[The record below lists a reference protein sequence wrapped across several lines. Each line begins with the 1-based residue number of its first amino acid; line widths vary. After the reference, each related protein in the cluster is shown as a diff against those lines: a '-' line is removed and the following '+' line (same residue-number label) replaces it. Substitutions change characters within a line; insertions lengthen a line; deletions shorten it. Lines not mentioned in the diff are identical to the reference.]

1 MRHFYFLF
9 GNGIR
14 RGISRKLRLLS
25 LFVLL
30 SLTLLG
36 QAPAGYYDAAE
47 GKNGADLKTAL
58 CNIITNNHQTL
69 SYSSLGNYYP
79 STDATSDGKV
89 WDMYSSQVYTFS
101 QNGSSANQ
109 EGQGWN
115 KEHSFPQ
122 SWFKEAS
129 PMKADL
135 FHVYPTDIKVNSIRS
150 NFPFG
155 KVGGSPSFTSTNG
168 CKLGSSDSN
177 TGYSGTVFEPADEYK
192 GDFARTYFYMATR
205 YEKSID
211 SWTSNGTA
219 GQILDGTEYPVFKSW
234 YKKLMLEWHHS
245 DPVSPKEVTRNNA
258 VYAIQK
264 NRNPFIDNPS
274 YADMIWGDGP
284 IGLTFTSSPVTSAQA
299 GTAYTYNI
307 TVTGAPGATFTI
319 TAPTLPNSWLTF
331 TPTGNGTAT
340 LTGTPTAENA
350 GDNNV
355 VLIGS
360 DGTKTVEQSF
370 TIKVVKP
377 NTGSGTI
384 ETFENMPNSSSSY
397 LTRNW
402 VGDNNIA
409 WTATKARTD
418 QTINN
423 RAVCFDKSGTRS
435 LESQTINGEC
445 SKISFKHYNPFSTTG
460 GTITLYVNNTEIGS
474 VNPSSTVQTSS
485 FTVDISGSFIIK
497 LTIEGTAQTAIDDLE
512 WQSTNQDPEITS
524 VSTIPLAPVTGQS
537 IAISAEVDDA
547 DGTVQ
552 SVTMNWGT
560 SSDNLVNTASMSA
573 NDDVYTTTIPS
584 QANTGT
590 IYYRIT
596 AVDNLGGTVAFNSS
610 VIIAENKLPLI
621 SNITISPENPVPSTD
636 VTISA
641 KVEDPEERLQSV
653 VLKWGIASNSLTNS
667 VTMSNSSSIYT
678 GVVPAQIAGQTIYYQ
693 IVADDAES
701 NRAVSSILNYL
712 VGSGSTNQLP
722 IITNV
727 TTNPENTVAG
737 QNISISAN
745 IVDADGS
752 ISKVVID
759 WGTSSGA
766 MDNSLEMSKNNNT
779 YSVSMPGNQQSGIIY
794 YRISAIDNSE
804 GTSYYNNSITILA
817 NQLPSI
823 SNITLNPSSPTS
835 ADAIIVSANVTDPE
849 GRLGSALVQW
859 SVSENTLKN
868 QVPMTNTASSFSATI
883 PAQAS
888 GSIVYY
894 RLKAVD
900 AEGNEALSIISSFTV
915 NSPNSIDDV
924 NKGLDVFAYPNPFY
938 NELNI
943 KVEKSS
949 GCNVEIL
956 DIIGRVLYQN
966 DFTNGIHKINTSNLK
981 SGIYLVKISD
991 SNKTS
996 ILRVVKR

>member
-537 IAISAEVDDA
+537 IAISA
-547 DGTVQ
+547 
-552 SVTMNWGT
+552 
-560 SSDNLVNTASMSA
+560 
-573 NDDVYTTTIPS
+573 
-584 QANTGT
+584 
-590 IYYRIT
+590 
-596 AVDNLGGTVAFNSS
+596 
-610 VIIAENKLPLI
+610 
-621 SNITISPENPVPSTD
+621 NIE
-636 VTISA
+636 
-641 KVEDPEERLQSV
+641 
-653 VLKWGIASNSLTNS
+653 
-667 VTMSNSSSIYT
+667 
-678 GVVPAQIAGQTIYYQ
+678 
-693 IVADDAES
+693 
-701 NRAVSSILNYL
+701 
-712 VGSGSTNQLP
+712 
-722 IITNV
+722 
-727 TTNPENTVAG
+727 
-737 QNISISAN
+737 
-745 IVDADGS
+745 DADGS
-752 ISKVVID
+752 ISKVLID